1 MPFSEV
7 TILFN
12 QHFIIVG
19 NTVGKS
25 PTGILTL
32 FIYSWNPWN
41 SKLLDAFS
49 TVPCL
54 PCTAN
59 MQHMHVNCK
68 QIFSW
73 TINNV
78 MICRKHAT
86 SYCKYTYA
94 EYIGICQKKHAHD
107 QPKKTH
113 DQKNWQNIRTNAMP
127 SVYNA
132 VFGGHHL
139 LNQDLHNTV
148 GKSRWAF

>member
-32 FIYSWNPWN
+32 FIYPWNPWN
-41 SKLLDAFS
+41 SKILDAFS

-78 MICRKHAT
+78 MICWKNAT

-94 EYIGICQKKHAHD
+94 EFAGICSWSATK
-107 QPKKTH
+107 KKTINK
-113 DQKNWQNIRTNAMP
+113 QWQNMRQKMQYRHPPIQEHL
-127 SVYNA
+127 VY
-132 VFGGHHL
+132 
-139 LNQDLHNTV
+139 
-148 GKSRWAF
+148 SRLICMYMCAYI